1 MKNLKAKAVCAVLTA
16 SLAAMGLT
24 GCGSDN
30 VDGTK
35 TAITVNDESITL
47 GQANFMLRY
56 QQATMYNYYS
66 QLYSMYGMQMP
77 STMYDQEGDDG
88 KTTGETFK
96 DQSLETIEKE
106 LLMRQHAE
114 DYGISLTDEEKQ
126 QAKEAAQAF
135 ADKNGDDVMKKLHAT
150 VDDIQDALEL
160 YVIQS
165 RIYDPIIADVDTEV
179 SDEEAQQT
187 TISYITVST
196 AGTEKDDDG
205 NTIDLTDDE
214 KAAKKEI
221 AQRFLDLL
229 KDSEDP
235 ATASFTDLRQELND
249 QLNAENTAD
258 STDSE
263 DSSDESSSSSSAS
276 STSASST
283 SSASTSSS
291 SSSDSSSEVSYL
303 TSSETSF
310 GTGSEKDDDD
320 TCSLGDAVVEAAT
333 GLADGEVYDGV
344 IEGDNAY
351 YVIRVDKAFD
361 EDKTETRRQTIIS
374 NRKSDKYNDTLD
386 GWVKESDIKVASNWD
401 KLEVTDADLYTMT
414 VDSTSTDSTDG
425 TTTDSTVTDST
436 TSEST
441 ASSSS
446 TETTSTSSTSETST
460 SSSSAE

>member
-1 MKNLKAKAVCAVLTA
+1 MKNLKAKAVCVMLSA
-16 SLAAMGLT
+16 SMAAMGLT

-66 QLYSMYGMQMP
+66 KMYSMYGMQMP
-77 STMYDQEGDDG
+77 SEMYDKEGDDG

-96 DQSLETIEKE
+96 EQSLDTIEKE

-114 DYGISLTDEEKQ
+114 EYGISLTDEEKQ

-150 VDDIQDALEL
+150 VEDIQDALEL
-160 YVIQS
+160 YVIQT

-179 SDEEAQQT
+179 SDEEAKQT
-187 TISYITVST
+187 SISYITVST

-205 NTIDLTDDE
+205 KTIDLTDEE

-229 KDSEDP
+229 KESEDP
-235 ATASFTDLRQELND
+235 AAASFTDLRKELND
-249 QLNAENTAD
+249 QLNAENTA
-258 STDSE
+258 
-263 DSSDESSSSSSAS
+263 SDA
-276 STSASST
+276 

-291 SSSDSSSEVSYL
+291 SASDSSSEVSYL

-320 TCSLGDAVVEAAT
+320 TCSLGDKVAEEAAK
-333 GLADGEVYDGV
+333 LKDGEYYDGV
-344 IEGDNAY
+344 IEGDDAY

-361 EDKTETRRQTIIS
+361 EDKTESRRQTIIS

-386 GWVKESDIKVASNWD
+386 GWVKESDIKVASNWK

-414 VDSTSTDSTDG
+414 VDSASTDSTDG
-425 TTTDSTVTDST
+425 TTTDSTTTDSTATDST
-436 TSEST
+436 TSDST
-441 ASSSS
+441 TSGS
-446 TETTSTSSTSETST
+446 TETTSTSSTGTAST
-460 SSSSAE
+460 SSSTAE

>member
-16 SLAAMGLT
+16 SMTAMGLT

-150 VDDIQDALEL
+150 VEDIQDALEL

-258 STDSE
+258 SSDSA

-361 EDKTETRRQTIIS
+361 EDKTESRRQTIIS

-436 TSEST
+436 TS
-441 ASSSS
+441 SSS
-446 TETTSTSSTSETST
+446 TETTSTNSTSETST

>member
-16 SLAAMGLT
+16 SMAAMGLT

-66 QLYSMYGMQMP
+66 QMYSMYGMQMP

-96 DQSLETIEKE
+96 EQSLETIEKE

-114 DYGISLTDEEKQ
+114 EYGVSITDEEKQ

-160 YVIQS
+160 YVIQT
-165 RIYDPIIADVDTEV
+165 RIYDPIIADVDTNV
-179 SDEEAQQT
+179 SDEEAKQT

-205 NTIDLTDDE
+205 KTIDLTDDE

-229 KDSEDP
+229 KESEDP
-235 ATASFTDLRQELND
+235 ATASFTDLRNDLND

-258 STDSE
+258 SSDSA

-303 TSSETSF
+303 TASETSF

-320 TCSLGDAVVEAAT
+320 TCSLGDKVAEEAAK
-333 GLADGEVYDGV
+333 LNDGEYYDGI

-401 KLEVTDADLYTMT
+401 KLEVTDADLYTMI
-414 VDSTSTDSTDG
+414 VDSASTDSTDG

-436 TSEST
+436 TS
-441 ASSSS
+441 SSSA
-446 TETTSTSSTSETST
+446 ETTSTSSTSD
-460 SSSSAE
+460 SSSAE